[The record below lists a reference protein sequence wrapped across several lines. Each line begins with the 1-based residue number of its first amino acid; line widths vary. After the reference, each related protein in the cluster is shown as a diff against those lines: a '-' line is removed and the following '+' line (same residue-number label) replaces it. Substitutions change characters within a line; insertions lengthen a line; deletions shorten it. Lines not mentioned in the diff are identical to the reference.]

1 MKTQALRFTV
11 ILLSSLALSIF
22 TPDSIAQ
29 TQDYSRVNL
38 PDGAIV
44 RLGKGGVSYED
55 RGIAFSPDGSRL
67 AVATSMGIW
76 FYDTETFDELV
87 LLTGQTGE
95 VTAVAFSPDGTTL
108 AAGSG
113 RVWEGTLKLWDF
125 QTGQNIATF
134 QGQKGSVRSVSFSLD
149 GTKLAAAGKL
159 WDVKT
164 RQQLDII
171 ENKGLSDLTFSPDG
185 KILAGA
191 DRRTFPRTSRND
203 PSMNEGVVKLY
214 NVETGQLLNTL
225 IATRRTKWGEPR
237 ERVESIAFSPDSTKI
252 ASGAGHDVKLWDV
265 ETGKNIATF
274 QGQKG
279 KVESIAFSPDGTKL
293 AVGADEGVK
302 LLDILTEKHIDLLG
316 AMWNQSVAFSPD
328 GKTLASASGVGVRL
342 WEVSTG
348 KSLTA
353 LQRHPR
359 IVNAVAFSPDG
370 LTLASISWSGAEVWE
385 LTTGQRITTFGGSPT
400 FAISLAYSPDGTKL
414 VSGSYN
420 LRSTEHTVK
429 LWDASTGK
437 NLATLR
443 GHTGFV
449 TTVAYS
455 RDGRMLASGSEDKTV
470 KVWAAETGQ
479 NLATLQ
485 GHGKTINSVAFSP
498 DGTKLASGS
507 DDRTIRLWEIPTG
520 RALYTL
526 SKISTNGPKQ
536 GDAVETEPEH
546 SLAQVKSVI
555 FSPDGLILA
564 SLDEDLGGKMGGDA
578 IKLWAVETGQLLTI
592 LTDGTDSPGYA
603 VAFSPDGTKLAS
615 GSWDFTVKLWDIPTR
630 KHIAT
635 FPGHIGWVSSV
646 AFSPDG
652 TKLVSGSFDGTA
664 LLWDVPESIKLYSS
678 KQNPNR

>member
-1 MKTQALRFTV
+1 MRLAL
-11 ILLSSLALSIF
+11 ILLSNFTLSTL
-22 TPDSIAQ
+22 TPVCIAQ

-67 AVATSMGIW
+67 AVATSIGIW

-134 QGQKGSVRSVSFSLD
+134 QGQKGSVSSVSFSLN

-159 WDVKT
+159 WDVETK
-164 RQQLDII
+164 QQLDILQ
-171 ENKGLSDLTFSPDG
+171 NKGLSDLTFSPDG
-185 KILAGA
+185 NILAGV

-203 PSMNEGVVKLY
+203 PPMDEGVVKLY
-214 NVETGQLLNTL
+214 DVETGQLLNTL

-252 ASGAGHDVKLWDV
+252 VSGAGHDVKLWDV
-265 ETGKNIATF
+265 ETGENIATF

-302 LLDILTEKHIDLLG
+302 LLDILTGKHIDLLG

-328 GKTLASASGVGVRL
+328 GKTLASASGAGVRV

-370 LTLASISWSGAEVWE
+370 LTLASTSWSGTEIWE
-385 LTTGQRITTFGGSPT
+385 IDTGQRITTLEQPPN
-400 FAISLAYSPDGTKL
+400 FALSLAYSPDGTRL
-414 VSGSYN
+414 VSGAYN
-420 LRSTEHTVK
+420 MKSTEHTVK
-429 LWDASTGK
+429 LWDVSTRQ
-437 NLATLR
+437 NIATLH
-443 GHTGFV
+443 GHVGFV
-449 TTVAYS
+449 TTAAYS
-455 RDGRMLASGSEDKTV
+455 PEGTMLASGSEDKTI
-470 KVWAAETGQ
+470 KVWSVETGE
-479 NLATLQ
+479 NIATLQ
-485 GHGKTINSVAFSP
+485 GHENSINSVAFSP
-498 DGTKLASGS
+498 DGIKLASGS
-507 DDRTIRLWEIPTG
+507 EDRTIRLWELPAG
-520 RALYTL
+520 RALHIL
-526 SKISTNGPKQ
+526 SKEGLNKPQIDNEIDTKVKRFMSG
-536 GDAVETEPEH
+536 
-546 SLAQVKSVI
+546 VKSVA

-564 SLDEDLGGKMGGDA
+564 SLDEDLGGNLDGAA
-578 IKLWAVETGQLLTI
+578 IKLWDVETGEHLAT

-603 VAFSPDGTKLAS
+603 VAFSPDGTKLVS

-646 AFSPDG
+646 AFSPDS
-652 TKLVSGSFDGTA
+652 TKIASGSYDGTI
-664 LLWDVPESIKLYSS
+664 LVWDIELVN
-678 KQNPNR
+678 Q